1 VALSGSVSSSHHVRF
16 RHTTRTD
23 KDTYMTNVSN
33 QRNPAGRPEFDNDE
47 RRPSTIQPRRTRD
60 ELFGGWGP
68 RLL

>member
-1 VALSGSVSSSHHVRF
+1 
-16 RHTTRTD
+16 
-23 KDTYMTNVSN
+23 MTNVSN

-68 RLL
+68 RLRVYGVRWIV